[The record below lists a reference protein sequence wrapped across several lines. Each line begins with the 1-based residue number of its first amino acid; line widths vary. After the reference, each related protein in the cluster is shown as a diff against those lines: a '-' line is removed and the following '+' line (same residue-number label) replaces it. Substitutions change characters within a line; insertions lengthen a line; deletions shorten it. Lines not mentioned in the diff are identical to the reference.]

1 MKQKLS
7 VTLDERLLKMIDE
20 LVETGVFR
28 NKSHLVE
35 YSVNKIVKESKGGK
49 EDE

>member
-7 VTLDERLLKMIDE
+7 VTLEESTIKNIE
-20 LVETGVFR
+20 FKVTEGVFR

-35 YSVNKIVKESKGGK
+35 FAIQKLISEGK
-49 EDE
+49 NG